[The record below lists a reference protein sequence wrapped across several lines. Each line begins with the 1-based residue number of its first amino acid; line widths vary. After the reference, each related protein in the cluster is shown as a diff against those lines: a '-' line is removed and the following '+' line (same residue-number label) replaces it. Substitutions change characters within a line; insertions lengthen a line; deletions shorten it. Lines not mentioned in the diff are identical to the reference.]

1 MAAQPTSPPARTFAA
16 CTHVTMV
23 RVYSYILRCDSC
35 GGYGPFG
42 WLYRCSQDQEEILRD
57 SILSGDEVTFDDL
70 GKQLIESIQ
79 PRSRGPEK
87 RSGNAAC
94 FLEEMPTR
102 DIITTYTSD
111 QLLTI
116 FNQRKNLGDILR
128 RESFRLKPVSMQ
140 GHDGAHQ
147 CGTYDL
153 DDILGRSVS
162 TPWVPNA
169 KDECKYKICP
179 YCRPGGADR
188 AYISLDGVAEGS
200 IPATAATGYG
210 FHLFR
215 QRPICSSS
223 LVANLGLRRVSTP
236 AGASAPASFRTSSDA
251 SIDATEDARLA
262 NQLASKLD
270 SSSLA
275 NATRTMSPSSL
286 LHAQLP
292 RSPGSPN
299 LAVQATA
306 SQETGEVDSSWQ
318 DTTASTTGLPAATS
332 AQQLGTDVTAMEE
345 HEKEEGKFLAKPLE
359 VAQGVA
365 VSEES
370 VERHTPDLLT
380 QV

>member
-1 MAAQPTSPPARTFAA
+1 MAAQPAPHPARAFAA

-35 GGYGPFG
+35 GNYGPFG

-70 GKQLIESIQ
+70 GRKLIATIQ
-79 PRSRGPEK
+79 PRNRGPEK

-94 FLEEMPTR
+94 FLEEMPPR
-102 DIITTYTSD
+102 DITTTYTSN

-116 FNQRKNLGDILR
+116 FNQRKHLGDILR
-128 RESFRLKPVSMQ
+128 QESFRKNPTSTEE
-140 GHDGAHQ
+140 HEGARQ
-147 CGTYDL
+147 CSTYDL

-223 LVANLGLRRVSTP
+223 LVANLGLRP
-236 AGASAPASFRTSSDA
+236 ASAPARAPGPAFSRTSSAA
-251 SIDATEDARLA
+251 SNDITNDARLA
-262 NQLASKLD
+262 SQLASQLD
-270 SSSLA
+270 PTDMANDTRIMSSYPL
-275 NATRTMSPSSL
+275 P
-286 LHAQLP
+286 HAQLP

-299 LAVQATA
+299 LAVQATGR
-306 SQETGEVDSSWQ
+306 QETGEIDSSWQ
-318 DTTASTTGLPAATS
+318 DTTASTIGLPAAAS
-332 AQQLGTDVTAMEE
+332 ARRLSGDATAMEE
-345 HEKEEGKFLAKPLE
+345 HEKEKGKFLAKPLE
-359 VAQGVA
+359 VAHGVA
-365 VSEES
+365 VSEEG
-370 VERHTPDLLT
+370 VERHAPDLVT

>member
-1 MAAQPTSPPARTFAA
+1 
-16 CTHVTMV
+16 MV

-35 GGYGPFG
+35 GNYGPFG

-57 SILSGDEVTFDDL
+57 SILSGDKVRWKPSKAGDDVNRVKVTFDEL
-70 GKQLIESIQ
+70 GRQLIAAIK
-79 PRSRGPEK
+79 PRDRGPEK

-94 FLEEMPTR
+94 FLEEMPQR
-102 DIITTYTSD
+102 DLTTTYTSD

-116 FNQRKNLGDILR
+116 FNQRKHLGDILR
-128 RESFRLKPVSMQ
+128 RESFRKKPASTE
-140 GHDGAHQ
+140 GHDSARQ
-147 CGTYDL
+147 CSSPYDL

-169 KDECKYKICP
+169 NDECKYKICP

-188 AYISLDGVAEGS
+188 AYISLDGVVEGS

-223 LVANLGLRRVSTP
+223 LVSNLGLRPASAP
-236 AGASAPASFRTSSDA
+236 AGASEPVFFRTSSDA
-251 SIDATEDARLA
+251 SNDTTRGARLA
-262 NQLASKLD
+262 SQLASQLNSPGTTSGTRIT
-270 SSSLA
+270 SSPP
-275 NATRTMSPSSL
+275 N
-286 LHAQLP
+286 AQLP

-299 LAVQATA
+299 LAFQVTGR
-306 SQETGEVDSSWQ
+306 QETGEIDSSWQ
-318 DTTASTTGLPAATS
+318 DTTASTIGLPAAAS
-332 AQQLGTDVTAMEE
+332 VQQLDVDATAMEE
-345 HEKEEGKFLAKPLE
+345 HEKEQGKFLAKPLE
-359 VAQGVA
+359 VAHGVA

-370 VERHTPDLLT
+370 VERHTPDLVT

>member
-1 MAAQPTSPPARTFAA
+1 MTAQPTPHPARTFAA

-35 GGYGPFG
+35 GNYGPFG
-42 WLYRCSQDQEEILRD
+42 WLYRCSQDKEEILRD
-57 SILSGDEVTFDDL
+57 SIISGDEVTFDDL
-70 GKQLIESIQ
+70 GRQLIAAIQ
-79 PRSRGPEK
+79 PRNRGPEK

-94 FLEEMPTR
+94 FLEEMPSR
-102 DIITTYTSD
+102 DITTTYTSD

-116 FNQRKNLGDILR
+116 FNQRKHLGDILR
-128 RESFRLKPVSMQ
+128 RESFRKKPASTE
-140 GHDGAHQ
+140 GHDGARH
-147 CGTYDL
+147 CSTYDL

-223 LVANLGLRRVSTP
+223 LVANLGLRP
-236 AGASAPASFRTSSDA
+236 ASAPTGASAPASFRTSSDA
-251 SIDATEDARLA
+251 SNDTTDDARLA
-262 NQLASKLD
+262 SQLASQLN
-270 SSSLA
+270 LPGMA
-275 NATRTMSPSSL
+275 NDTRLMSPHPL
-286 LHAQLP
+286 LHVQLP

-306 SQETGEVDSSWQ
+306 HQETGEIDSSWQ
-318 DTTASTTGLPAATS
+318 DTTASTIGLPAAVS
-332 AQQLGTDVTAMEE
+332 AQQLSEYTTAMEE
-345 HEKEEGKFLAKPLE
+345 HEKEEGRFLAKPLE
-359 VAQGVA
+359 VAHGVA

-370 VERHTPDLLT
+370 VERHAPDLVT